1 MLKRVATI
9 VKMKKIILKSHVLQL
24 IVWPVWEGIFIFCLQ
39 KEKEIQSKT
48 IERLF

>member
-9 VKMKKIILKSHVLQL
+9 VKMKKITLKSHVLQL
-24 IVWPVWEGIFIFCLQ
+24 IVWPVWEGIFFCLQ